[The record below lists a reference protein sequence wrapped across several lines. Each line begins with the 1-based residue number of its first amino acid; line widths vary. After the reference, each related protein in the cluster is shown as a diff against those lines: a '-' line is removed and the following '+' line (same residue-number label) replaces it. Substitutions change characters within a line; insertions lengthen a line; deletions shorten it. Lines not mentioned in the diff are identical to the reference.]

1 VNILGMGIPEVLVIF
16 VIMMV
21 LFGPK
26 QMVKWAYDIGRY
38 TAKMRA
44 MFQETMDAFQKEM
57 NASGLSDGTKDL
69 GKEVNNLRS
78 TSFDIVSEASKVIN
92 SVDSEVKSTATAAST
107 LLSDSAAS
115 EPKPTPPTSE
125 SQSDDDK
132 KPRYDAWT
140 PS

>member
-1 VNILGMGIPEVLVIF
+1 MNVLGMGIPEILVIF

-57 NASGLSDGTKDL
+57 NASGLSDVTKDL
-69 GKEVNNLRS
+69 GKEVTNLRS
-78 TSFDIVSEASKVIN
+78 TGFDIVSEASKVIN
-92 SVDSEVKSTATAAST
+92 NVDSEVKSTATAAST

-115 EPKPTPPTSE
+115 EPKTTPPTSE
-125 SQSDDDK
+125 SPSEDEN